1 MDCEQLIYTIIIGF
15 INIICS
21 KSPFLLCYKSE
32 FLTHFEYGV
41 KSAELHIKIKSGH
54 FEHILKIKP
63 TIIVNIN
70 CFQSIFSKNYYYHSK
85 NHIHSAQ
92 EPLQKLHFQMGH
104 PVFVMIS
111 CLREKSKRNWN
122 FTWNFPVILY

>member
-1 MDCEQLIYTIIIGF
+1 MDWKQLIFTIIIGF

-21 KSPFLLCYKSE
+21 KYPLLLCYKSE

-54 FEHILKIKP
+54 FEHIMKIKP

-70 CFQSIFSKNYYYHSK
+70 CFQSIFKNLMDSVH
-85 NHIHSAQ
+85 
-92 EPLQKLHFQMGH
+92 ELLQKLHFQMGH
-104 PVFVMIS
+104 PVLFH
-111 CLREKSKRNWN
+111 
-122 FTWNFPVILY
+122 F

>member
-41 KSAELHIKIKSGH
+41 KSAELHIKIKRQH
-54 FEHILKIKP
+54 FEHIMKIKP
-63 TIIVNIN
+63 TIMVYIN
-70 CFQSIFSKNYYYHSK
+70 CSQSIFNKNY
-85 NHIHSAQ
+85 
-92 EPLQKLHFQMGH
+92 
-104 PVFVMIS
+104 
-111 CLREKSKRNWN
+111 
-122 FTWNFPVILY
+122 

>member
-1 MDCEQLIYTIIIGF
+1 MDWKQLIFTIIIGF

-21 KSPFLLCYKSE
+21 KSPLLLCYKSE

-54 FEHILKIKP
+54 FEHIMKIKP

-85 NHIHSAQ
+85 NLIHSAH
-92 EPLQKLHFQMGH
+92 EPLQKSHFQMGH
-104 PVFVMIS
+104 PVFKIV
-111 CLREKSKRNWN
+111 SKRRQS
-122 FTWNFPVILY
+122 TEKRPS

>member
-1 MDCEQLIYTIIIGF
+1 MDWKQLIFTIIIGF
-15 INIICS
+15 NNIICS
-21 KSPFLLCYKSE
+21 KSPLLLCYKSE

-54 FEHILKIKP
+54 FEHIMKIKP

-85 NHIHSAQ
+85 NLIHSAH
-92 EPLQKLHFQMGH
+92 EPLQKSHFQMGH
-104 PVFVMIS
+104 PVYNFEFFCCPMI
-111 CLREKSKRNWN
+111 
-122 FTWNFPVILY
+122 